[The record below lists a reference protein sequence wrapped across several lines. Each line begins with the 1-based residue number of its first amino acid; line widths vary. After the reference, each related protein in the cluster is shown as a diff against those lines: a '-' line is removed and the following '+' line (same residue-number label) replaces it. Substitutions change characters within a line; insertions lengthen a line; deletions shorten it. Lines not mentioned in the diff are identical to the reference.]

1 MKTLK
6 LTSCNNKFN
15 KTPWLAKLSIK
26 ESDPKEFKH
35 DFQKADQ
42 INYIS
47 RTRNEYEWDLED
59 DVLYAKGDIVNYS
72 NYEIT
77 FFVHHDGKDVE
88 LTKRQARQYLN
99 RELDISTI

>member
-15 KTPWLAKLSIK
+15 KTPWLAKLEIK
-26 ESDPKEFKH
+26 PGDTKEFKY

-77 FFVHHDGKDVE
+77 LFVIHNDKEVE
-88 LTKRQARQYLN
+88 LTKREARKYLAN
-99 RELDISTI
+99 ELDITTV